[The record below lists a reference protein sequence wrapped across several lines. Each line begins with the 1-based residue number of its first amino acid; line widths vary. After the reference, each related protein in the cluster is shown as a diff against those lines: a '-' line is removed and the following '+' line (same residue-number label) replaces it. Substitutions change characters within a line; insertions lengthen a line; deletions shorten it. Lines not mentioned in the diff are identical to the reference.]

1 MGDPLSHPL
10 FAGSTEDLEGNE
22 MVEAFRCLREED
34 KTPVELAV
42 LYKDEGNE
50 WMKKKVKKDL
60 KEAIIRYT
68 HALGFLDEDDR
79 SGGGDSD
86 DKDKDEEEEP
96 QVVLLDEEG
105 EEGGDKSV
113 SGVQVGVEDVTVKE
127 QQQQKEEEESSR
139 AAGGGTGR
147 NSVLRSQ
154 ILNNRALA
162 SMHLKNFG
170 SALGDINM
178 VCPVCVCVCMC
189 GCLCV

>member
-1 MGDPLSHPL
+1 MYPHAIVYQGFQSEEERKKYFDDMGDPLAHPL

-34 KTPVELAV
+34 KSNVELAI

-68 HALGFLDEDDR
+68 HALSFLDA
-79 SGGGDSD
+79 D
-86 DKDKDEEEEP
+86 DKTKESGEEEEEEP
-96 QVVLLDEEG
+96 TVVQLDED
-105 EEGGDKSV
+105 EED
-113 SGVQVGVEDVTVKE
+113 
-127 QQQQKEEEESSR
+127 QKEG
-139 AAGGGTGR
+139 ATDVIDK
-147 NSVLRSQ
+147 NVLRSQ

-178 VCPVCVCVCMC
+178 VNS
-189 GCLCV
+189 